1 MNVNEM
7 MWQYFAEIN
16 KIPRPSGKEEKIR
29 QYLIDFAKQNDL
41 FYEIDEVGNLLIRKS
56 ATEGRETEDAVVLQS
71 HLDMVCEKEPDVE
84 IDFEKDAIQTEIV
97 GDWMKAKGT
106 TLGADDGIGLAMSM
120 AILASKNVSHPA
132 LECLFTVD
140 EEVGLLGASA
150 LKSNWLEGKVLL
162 NLDTEEE
169 GDFCVGCAGGL
180 DTLFRVQYQRE
191 QLPDNYFCFEV
202 SVGGLLGGH
211 SGEDIHKG
219 RGNAIK
225 ILAQYLQ
232 RVKEETDLRVLGIQG
247 GNLRNAIPRDA
258 KALVAVP
265 SSYKETA
272 RVQLNVFIADM
283 ETQFRE
289 IEPSLKI
296 DLSSK
301 SKIEMCIS
309 PEVSDKLI
317 DTLVDCPHGVLEMNQ
332 ENPTLVQ
339 TSTNLAAITTNET
352 IILIETSQRSSLEDR
367 KFWACEQVIENFKL
381 LNPKV
386 EKGKD
391 YPGWE
396 PNFSSNI
403 LTKCKTKYLQMF
415 GKEANVTV
423 VHAGL
428 ECGIILKKY
437 PKMDIISF
445 GPTIQSPHSPIER
458 LHIPS
463 ANRMMDFLVQVLN

>member
-120 AILASKNVSHPA
+120 AILASKDVSHPA

-140 EEVGLLGASA
+140 EEVGLLGASV

-225 ILAQYLQ
+225 ILAQY
-232 RVKEETDLRVLGIQG
+232 
-247 GNLRNAIPRDA
+247 
-258 KALVAVP
+258 
-265 SSYKETA
+265 
-272 RVQLNVFIADM
+272 
-283 ETQFRE
+283 
-289 IEPSLKI
+289 
-296 DLSSK
+296 
-301 SKIEMCIS
+301 
-309 PEVSDKLI
+309 
-317 DTLVDCPHGVLEMNQ
+317 
-332 ENPTLVQ
+332 
-339 TSTNLAAITTNET
+339 
-352 IILIETSQRSSLEDR
+352 
-367 KFWACEQVIENFKL
+367 VI
-381 LNPKV
+381 
-386 EKGKD
+386 
-391 YPGWE
+391 
-396 PNFSSNI
+396 
-403 LTKCKTKYLQMF
+403 
-415 GKEANVTV
+415 
-423 VHAGL
+423 
-428 ECGIILKKY
+428 
-437 PKMDIISF
+437 
-445 GPTIQSPHSPIER
+445 
-458 LHIPS
+458 
-463 ANRMMDFLVQVLN
+463 